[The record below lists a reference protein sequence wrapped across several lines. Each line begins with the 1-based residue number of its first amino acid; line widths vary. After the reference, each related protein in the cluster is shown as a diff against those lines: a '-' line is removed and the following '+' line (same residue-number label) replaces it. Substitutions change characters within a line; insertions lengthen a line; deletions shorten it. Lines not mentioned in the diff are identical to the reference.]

1 VLTHGGQISWD
12 NYSCSVFT
20 DKYFNQA
27 LSKMR
32 HFVLRQHFLARSFE
46 ISCYLLFFHVCNT
59 SVSVRLSSLACV
71 SRRSKRNLIAGGK
84 LQPRRYFIK
93 TVWKSRSTNCCRVP
107 CQSQSYSKSNW
118 QPYRVFH
125 ISITLTLTSSNCD
138 DLWQETI
145 ASINFCTYIQDTT
158 TGLEKQATD
167 MKRNMVLVLLVTSQ
181 DSCLDHQEIKC
192 KSMPNLAFLCIPSH
206 K

>member
-1 VLTHGGQISWD
+1 MEAECLETIIPALSSLTS
-12 NYSCSVFT
+12 
-20 DKYFNQA
+20 KYFNQA

-32 HFVLRQHFLARSFE
+32 HFVLRQHCLARSFE

-118 QPYRVFH
+118 QQYRVFH
-125 ISITLTLTSSNCD
+125 ISISLTQHHQIVTICD
-138 DLWQETI
+138 RKQQRR
-145 ASINFCTYIQDTT
+145 SISAHIYKIQQQDWK
-158 TGLEKQATD
+158 KQATD
-167 MKRNMVLVLLVTSQ
+167 MKRSMVLVLLVTSQ
-181 DSCLDHQEIKC
+181 DSCLDHQ
-192 KSMPNLAFLCIPSH
+192 
-206 K
+206 